1 MVTPK
6 SLTRKC
12 TECYDGIM
20 EGELQAVPIEM
31 PLSSYQKKI
40 VLTEYIP
47 EICVND
53 ISAFTPEL
61 A

>member
-1 MVTPK
+1 M
-6 SLTRKC
+6 TRKC